1 MSFGFRFGAGA
12 NRRGGDKTTPKR
24 YSGGKAGKAG
34 KRKRGKR
41 GGGRR

>member
-1 MSFGFRFGAGA
+1 MSFGFRFGRGS

-24 YSGGKAGKAG
+24 YSGKSGG